1 MHRGYLK
8 LWRKVEDSGLLQI
21 PLTYALFTFIL
32 LKATHKPRK
41 IGTPHGVVELQR
53 GEYMSGRIALARDLN
68 QSEQSIRTGL
78 DRLQK
83 MEILTITSTSRYSI
97 YTIVNYGNYQD
108 DNQESTSPD
117 PMDNQHLTNGQPAG
131 NQQSTTKQTH
141 KHNKNEKNVRIKSPS
156 DYSDEFEQAWSEYP
170 KREGASK
177 KDSFK
182 AWNARLKSGV
192 LPSAM
197 IEGVKRYASYC
208 KAREIE
214 SQFIKQP
221 ATFFGPSEH
230 YLNDWDI
237 PKDAKKS
244 PVLAWWATNELM
256 LAKGKELGTEPRPG
270 EGWQEFKSRLSKMV
284 SEK

>member
-97 YTIVNYGNYQD
+97 YTIVNYNNYQD
-108 DNQESTSPD
+108 DNQEATSAVPT
-117 PMDNQHLTNGQPAG
+117 DNQHPTNGQPTD
-131 NQQSTTKQTH
+131 NQHPTTKQTH
-141 KHNKNEKNVRIKSPS
+141 KHNKNEKNVNTKALVRATRLPS
-156 DYSDEFEQAWSEYP
+156 DWVLPKAWGEWALTEKPSWNSEHVR
-170 KREGASK
+170 KVAESFKDFWIAKSGSGASK
-177 KDSFK
+177 LDWLATWRVWVRKESDVVRKDGQIAGSL
-182 AWNARLKSGV
+182 A
-192 LPSAM
+192 
-197 IEGVKRYASYC
+197 
-208 KAREIE
+208 
-214 SQFIKQP
+214 P
-221 ATFFGPSEH
+221 AVHKCEH
-230 YLNDWDI
+230 PGCNRDFNLRT
-237 PKDAKKS
+237 S
-244 PVLAWWATNELM
+244 
-256 LAKGKELGTEPRPG
+256 KGYRCTDHMHL
-270 EGWQEFKSRLSKMV
+270 
-284 SEK
+284 